1 MVATKKVERPH
12 LVLELREAIKDSP
25 AFRQDLD
32 EHYQYF
38 LRIQKR
44 YDESVRLVDMIVE
57 QGQNYVASIYNLTA
71 ALNCLWSAME
81 CEEPLAKQT
90 FRSISDSLGQVVHLN
105 KGLIE
110 HTYPALKAD
119 LQTFNEKY
127 RNVEAARVQGPLR
140 PAVGERHR
148 SVGSARVDL
157 AQRPGGAPGRG
168 QHAVGHRQALRVHLL
183 DYVAQINVVHARK
196 HHVLLDALYQLYK
209 DYVVYFKKGNTFFND
224 KPDETL
230 LKAAENIAAL
240 KEKSLAVEKKMQE
253 RHNIVPKD
261 IYEMHSGLPTDPDIA
276 MEGHLWKRS
285 RKTWKTW
292 HRRYFM
298 IKGEKFLYVK
308 KNGDSLQSVVME
320 DNLKLCLVRPA
331 PSSIERSGCFELV
344 SRSGSH
350 ILQADSDNLCREWI
364 HVLQRTIQHLH
375 EDDGMPG
382 DGRSSFLKQL
392 EATNTRSGHNSP
404 RSERTHSR
412 STGSGGSSTLPPGV
426 PAPPSATKSGGGANW
441 LERVKRVPGN
451 RTCADCGNPDAKWT
465 SLNLGIVICIECS
478 GAHRSLGVH
487 VSKVRSLTMDDLT
500 NDQKNVLLELGNE
513 KVNAVYL
520 AGLHEINM
528 ADLPKNLTPASDR
541 TIRERYITAKYVEKK
556 FARPLLNRSF
566 ANTPTAHRSSS
577 FHENLAL
584 DVSLNSNE
592 SPSIDKP
599 TPQRTSAL
607 SNVSNRSSLTAT
619 NSENRLNELAA
630 TSVEQQTRTAI
641 QHGDLGLLMRL
652 MVSGLDL
659 NARIGTAYPLHLAV
673 ECQQA
678 TVLEFLFLNNV
689 HVNVVDHELNT
700 PLHVAARKGHLMC
713 VYHLIKRYADIT
725 AKNVRGERPLDLAI
739 NGQDAN
745 VVTLQDCRLR
755 LQELR
760 DADQNDGVENTV
772 DSFIDDLTHNGT
784 LPDTSHDSSA

>member
-110 HTYPALKAD
+110 STYPALKAD
-119 LQTFNEKY
+119 LQTFNENEMSKLRECKGRFDQQSANVTEALARRASTS
-127 RNVEAARVQGPLR
+127 RNAPVALQDAGNTL
-140 PAVGERHR
+140 
-148 SVGSARVDL
+148 SATGKL
-157 AQRPGGAPGRG
+157 FACTS
-168 QHAVGHRQALRVHLL
+168 L

-209 DYVVYFKKGNTFFND
+209 DYVVYFKKGNTFFSD

-285 RKTWKTW
+285 QKTWKTW

-426 PAPPSATKSGGGANW
+426 PAPASATKSGGGANW

-541 TIRERYITAKYVEKK
+541 TIRERYIKAKYVDKQ

-599 TPQRTSAL
+599 SPQRTSAL

-652 MVSGLDL
+652 VVSGLDL
-659 NARIGTAYPLHLAV
+659 NARIGTVYPLHLAV

-678 TVLEFLFLNNV
+678 TVLEFLFLNGAL
-689 HVNVVDHELNT
+689 VNVVDHELNT

-745 VVTLQDCRLR
+745 VVTLLR

-784 LPDTSHDSSA
+784 LPDTSPNSSSA